1 MKEGKNYRLQDL
13 GRMAVFYI
21 PSAKAREKDYDKKIR
36 NFLLE
41 EFGACT
47 ATLGNFCGWWKSDKN
62 EKIHYDESIEFKTAF
77 VGKERIPILASFL
90 AKAAKDLG
98 EECIYLETGEDAWL
112 IYPKDDL
119 REDK

>member
-1 MKEGKNYRLQDL
+1 MQGKNYKLQSL

-21 PSAKAREKDYDKKIR
+21 PSKKAREKNCDTEIR
-36 NFLLE
+36 DFLLK

-47 ATLGNFCGWWKSDKN
+47 ATLGNFCGWWKSD
-62 EKIHYDESIEFKTAF
+62 ESGEMHYDEHIEFKVAF

-90 AKAAKDLG
+90 AKVAKELN

-112 IYPKDDL
+112 VYP
-119 REDK
+119 E